1 MVILHVILTVNPEFG
16 GPIEGI
22 MTSADILRA
31 QGCDREILSLDAPSD
46 PWVQSCRMQVHA
58 LGIRHPA
65 FRKLRRILPWLRY
78 GYTPHFVP
86 WLKANARRYDA
97 IIVNGLWNYSS
108 FGAWR
113 ALRNSDIRYFVYPH
127 GMLDPYFNRIQPIKS
142 RAKQLLWW
150 MSEGRLIANAV
161 GVLFV
166 TEEERQL
173 ARHSFWPYRAKD
185 RVVPYG
191 IKDVTG
197 DPKAQEAAFRIAL
210 PNLAKRDFILY
221 LSRIHPKKGCDL
233 LIEAFAA
240 VAEKDPTLD
249 LVMAGPDS
257 VGWMKKLQD
266 LAAARGVADR
276 IHWPGMLSGDLKW
289 GAFYAASAFILP
301 SHQEN
306 FGIVVAEA
314 MACGKPVLTTFKVN
328 TWREVRDS
336 GAGLVANDDL
346 EGITELLEKFVGLPV
361 EERQMIGARARK
373 GFTEKFD
380 IGSLAPQLIEA
391 LRTS

>member
-1 MVILHVILTVNPEFG
+1 MNILNIIASVDPEGG

-22 MTSADILRA
+22 MTSAGILRE
-31 QGCDREILSLDAPSD
+31 QGCDREILSLDSPSD
-46 PWVQSCRMQVHA
+46 PWVKSCPLPVYAMGV
-58 LGIRHPA
+58 RHKAYPA
-65 FRKLRRILPWLRY
+65 LRRWIPWLRY

-86 WLKANARRYDA
+86 WLRANARRYDA

-113 ALRNSDIRYFVYPH
+113 ALRGTDTRYFVYPH
-127 GMLDPYFNRIQPIKS
+127 GMLDPYFNRVQPFK
-142 RAKQLLWW
+142 RFAKQFLWW
-150 MSEGRLIANAV
+150 FSEGPLLAHAARV
-161 GVLFV
+161 MFV

-173 ARHSFWPYRAKD
+173 ARHSFWPYRAKG

-191 IKDVTG
+191 IVDVIG
-197 DPKAQEAAFRIAL
+197 DPKAQEAAFRAAF
-210 PNLAKRDFILY
+210 PRLAQRNFVLF

-233 LIEAFAA
+233 LIEAFAKIA
-240 VAEKDPTLD
+240 ARDPNLD

-257 VGWMKKLQD
+257 VGWVRKLQD

-276 IHWPGMLSGDLKW
+276 IHWPGMLKGDLKW
-289 GAFYAASAFILP
+289 GAFHAAAAFVLP

-314 MACGKPVLTTFKVN
+314 MACGKPVLTTSKVN

-336 GAGLVANDDL
+336 GAGLVEADDL
-346 EGITELLEKFVGLPV
+346 EGVVQLLEQFVALSA
-361 EERQMIGARARK
+361 EEKQTIGARARK
-373 GFTEKFD
+373 GFIEKFD
-380 IGSLAPQLIEA
+380 LGALAPQLIEV
-391 LRTS
+391 LRTN

>member
-1 MVILHVILTVNPEFG
+1 MIILHIILTVNPEFG

-22 MTSADILRA
+22 MTSADILRE

-46 PWVQSCRMQVHA
+46 PWVVNCPLRVHA

-65 FRKLRRILPWLRY
+65 YPKLRRKFPWLRY

-86 WLKANARRYDA
+86 WLKENAHRYDA
-97 IIVNGLWNYSS
+97 VIVNGLWNYSS

-113 ALRNSDIRYFVYPH
+113 ALRKADTRYFVYPH
-127 GMLDPYFNRIQPIKS
+127 GMLDPYFNKIQPIKS

-150 MSEGRLIANAV
+150 LSEGPLIAHAV
-161 GVLFV
+161 SVMFV

-173 ARHSFWPYRAKD
+173 ARHSFWPYRARD

-191 IKDVTG
+191 IMDVAG
-197 DPKAQEAAFRIAL
+197 DSGAQAAAFRAAV
-210 PNLAKRDFILY
+210 PKLANRDFLLF

-240 VAEKDPTLD
+240 VAAKDPTLD
-249 LVMAGPDS
+249 LVVAGPDS
-257 VGWMKKLQD
+257 VGWVKKLQD

-276 IHWPGMLSGDLKW
+276 IHWPGMLTGDLKW
-289 GAFYAASAFILP
+289 GAFHAASAFILP

-336 GAGLVANDDL
+336 GAGLIANDDL
-346 EGITELLEKFVGLPV
+346 NGITELLEKFVSLSV
-361 EERQMIGARARK
+361 EERRMIGAQARK

-380 IGSLAPQLIEA
+380 IRSLAPQLIEA
-391 LRTS
+391 LRRS